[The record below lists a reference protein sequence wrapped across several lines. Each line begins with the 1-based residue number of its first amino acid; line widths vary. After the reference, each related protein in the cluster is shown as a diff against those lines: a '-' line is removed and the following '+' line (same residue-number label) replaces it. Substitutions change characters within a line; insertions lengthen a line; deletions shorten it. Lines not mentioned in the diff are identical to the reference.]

1 MKKIVVTVLL
11 IFSLTSCTKKENSS
25 IKSENFSNTLRD
37 IENITKKH
45 LNYDKNAKV
54 DMLEIIDKDKY
65 YEAKIK
71 TDKEKELKS
80 YIHNN
85 IKGNKKLKWIY
96 ENFDKL
102 EIMEKILIGNDVD
115 TCDFIYNLHNGKK
128 DFEFFDGESLNLHRK
143 TPYYLQWDNRW
154 AYDKLFEDENI
165 GLAGCGPTSMSMV
178 LSRLLEDEK
187 INPRLIAEDAKRFMS
202 SQGIAWDFFK
212 LESEKYKLN
221 IKDVANDENEI
232 KNALE
237 KGPII
242 ASVNHGYFTN
252 GGHILVI
259 DSIKNDK
266 LLINDPN
273 SIKNSKI
280 EWPYQDIKDQIV
292 KLWLIYK

>member
-45 LNYDKNAKV
+45 LNYDKNAKA

-143 TPYYLQWDNRW
+143 IPYYLQWDNRW